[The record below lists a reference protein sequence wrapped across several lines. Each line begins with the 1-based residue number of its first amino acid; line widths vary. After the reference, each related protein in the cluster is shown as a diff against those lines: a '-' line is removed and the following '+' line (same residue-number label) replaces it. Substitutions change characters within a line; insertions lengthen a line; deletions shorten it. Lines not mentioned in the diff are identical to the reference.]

1 MDSKQ
6 KQKDIFSSNL
16 KRQLLIHNK
25 TQADIVNDLKI
36 TSSTVSDW
44 VNAKK
49 YPRMDKVQM
58 LADYLGIMK
67 SDLIEDKS
75 NDDECMYS
83 QANLSFIKVP
93 LYAPISCGNGA
104 FVDDNILD
112 YVAVPDDG
120 LNPHKEYFAQIADG
134 DSMIEVLYA
143 PISCGNGAFVDDNIL
158 DYVAVPDDGLNP
170 HKEYFAQIADGD
182 SMIEVGID
190 SGDIIVFEKSNT
202 IENGKIGCFCID
214 DNVATCKKF
223 KKGDTFIQLI
233 PANKNYDPIVIDLNN
248 NNFRVIGI
256 LKKAIKNYE

>member
-75 NDDECMYS
+75 NEDERMYS

-93 LYAPISCGNGA
+93 
-104 FVDDNILD
+104 
-112 YVAVPDDG
+112 
-120 LNPHKEYFAQIADG
+120 
-134 DSMIEVLYA
+134 LYA

-202 IENGKIGCFCID
+202 IDNGKIGCFCID

-223 KKGDTFIQLI
+223 KRGDSFIQLI